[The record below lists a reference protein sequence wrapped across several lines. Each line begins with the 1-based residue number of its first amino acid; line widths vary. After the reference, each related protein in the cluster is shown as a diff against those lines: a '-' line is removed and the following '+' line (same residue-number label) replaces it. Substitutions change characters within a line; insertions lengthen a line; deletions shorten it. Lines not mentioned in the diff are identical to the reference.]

1 MKISETIT
9 DIVKLLDLNDDDMMK
24 LKKYISDKEDED
36 WEKKFYDMKDRY
48 VSRFYTS
55 EKEIKDDQFADIK
68 SDTES
73 TVKSVDELFK
83 EKEGDYSAN

>member
-55 EKEIKDDQFADIK
+55 EKEIKDGQFADIK